1 MRLFQPI
8 RKLEYEIQKLVSRQS
23 AWNLGHNTETC
34 IKLFSRYYI
43 PPSDARY
50 IDFHLSFSVTTYR
63 ATLDVTPYDRKRPIA
78 SVELGQNDV
87 SLVKDLECLIATL
100 STLPLTQNDK
110 RFKEMLKSKVSM
122 ACIIERT
129 AYHPIK
135 ESLPLPKLINNDL
148 S

>member
-1 MRLFQPI
+1 MRPFQPI

-43 PPSDARY
+43 PPSDTRY
-50 IDFHLSFSVTTYR
+50 IDFNLSFSVTRYR
-63 ATLDVTPYDRKRPIA
+63 AILDVIPYDRKRPIA
-78 SVELGQNDV
+78 TVELSQDDV
-87 SLVKDLECLIATL
+87 SLVREMEHLIATL
-100 STLPLTQNDK
+100 SSLPLTQNDR
-110 RFKEMLKSKVSM
+110 RFKELLKSKASM

-129 AYHPIK
+129 AYCPIK